1 MKPKLWRVWAALAL
15 LVVVPPGI
23 SRAEDIGWPE
33 AVDRLAGERS
43 KAETCAASFKQY
55 ADAQQIPKGQLA
67 YGAAKADYDAVI
79 AGLVTALGE
88 GETPKGLPS
97 LEAELE
103 RGASALGQFCQMTSD
118 VLPNSAGQKGVVE
131 DIVKGA
137 TEPVIGALKEAVSF
151 LFKYYFVEPD
161 ALKRD
166 TIKTQLEAAK
176 WPNFAEI
183 KPSE

>member
-1 MKPKLWRVWAALAL
+1 MKLKFWRVWPVVAL
-15 LVVVPPGI
+15 LATIRVGI
-23 SRAEDIGWPE
+23 VRAEDIGWPE

-43 KAETCAASFKQY
+43 KAEACAATFKEF
-55 ADAQQIPKGQLA
+55 ASPQQMPKGQLA

-79 AGLVTALGE
+79 AGLETALGP
-88 GETPKGLPS
+88 GETPKGLPG
-97 LEAELE
+97 LDAELE

-166 TIKTQLEAAK
+166 TITHRSV
-176 WPNFAEI
+176 I
-183 KPSE
+183 KATFPVE

>member
-1 MKPKLWRVWAALAL
+1 MRLAFGQLWTSLAL
-15 LVVVPPGI
+15 FISIAPGI
-23 SRAEDIGWPE
+23 SRAADIRWPE
-33 AVDRLAGERS
+33 AVDRLVGERS
-43 KAETCAASFKQY
+43 KAETCAASFKEY
-55 ADAQQIPKGQLA
+55 ASAQQTPKGQLA
-67 YGAAKADYDAVI
+67 YGAAKADSDAVI
-79 AGLVTALGE
+79 AGLETALAQ
-88 GETPKGLPS
+88 GETPKGLPG
-97 LEAELE
+97 LGAELE

-176 WPNFAEI
+176 WPSFAEI